1 MLNIQNLSFSYGK
14 TKVLQNF
21 NLSLAPGELLS
32 IMGPSGCGKSTLLH
46 LIAGLRKP
54 SGGTLKVNTQRISYV
69 FQEPRLLPWL
79 TVAQNLAA
87 VLPNPKSGAVRIES
101 ALRLVGLT
109 DAKELY
115 PKELSGGMKIRVSL
129 ARALVY
135 GGNLVL
141 LDEPFSALDEDLR
154 ARLVQDLRNYFKRN
168 AITAILVTHQSAD
181 AEGFADRVLHL
192 EKLTE

>member
-87 VLPNPKSGAVRIES
+87 VLPNPKRGAARIES